1 MTISVIQNSIKNI
14 ATFFEEKKKNIN
26 IASFAAHR
34 KGGGQQ
40 INLKPTV

>member
-1 MTISVIQNSIKNI
+1 MWHFLT
-14 ATFFEEKKKNIN
+14 KKKNIN
-26 IASFAAHR
+26 IAAFAAHR